1 LPTSV
6 MEAASIGLPLIAT
19 DVGGTREIITT
30 DKTGILV
37 EARDVGQLAEE
48 LCLLLANAELRE
60 KLGENARILAER
72 KFNWDKITE
81 EYIKL
86 YTSLVEK

>member
-1 LPTSV
+1 
-6 MEAASIGLPLIAT
+6 M
-19 DVGGTREIITT
+19 

-37 EARDVGQLAEE
+37 KVRNAGQLAEE
-48 LCLLLANAELRE
+48 LCRLRTNAELRE
-60 KLGENARILAER
+60 KLGKNARILAER
-72 KFNWDKITE
+72 KFNWDKITG

>member
-1 LPTSV
+1 
-6 MEAASIGLPLIAT
+6 M
-19 DVGGTREIITT
+19 

-37 EARDVGQLAEE
+37 KVRNAGQLAEE
-48 LCLLLANAELRE
+48 LCRLCTNAELRE
-60 KLGENARILAER
+60 KLGKNARILAER
-72 KFNWDKITE
+72 KFNWDKITG

>member
-1 LPTSV
+1 
-6 MEAASIGLPLIAT
+6 M
-19 DVGGTREIITT
+19 

-37 EARDVGQLAEE
+37 KAGDVGQLAEE
-48 LCLLLANAELRE
+48 LGRLCATAELRGE
-60 KLGENARILAER
+60 LGKNARILAEQ
-72 KFNWDKITE
+72 KFNWDEITG